1 MRGAAVFIDNKMN
14 GKEFVKMNCYYI
26 IGLRLNHRTSNAI
39 KLQQALTEY
48 GCNIKMRVGL
58 HETSEEFC
66 ADDGVIMLQACG
78 DKETVEKMVAAFNDV
93 EGVTAKMLDLN

>member
-1 MRGAAVFIDNKMN
+1 
-14 GKEFVKMNCYYI
+14 
-26 IGLRLNHRTSNAI
+26 
-39 KLQQALTEY
+39 
-48 GCNIKMRVGL
+48 MRVGL